1 MYLFRSCNRRRPAD
15 PCPDGDVRALLL
27 VVPRFG
33 PARADRVLDRCRI
46 ARVQTIGGFSVRGAK
61 TTVYSCR
68 FAPISRLNP
77 GLAPLR
83 PSAQRR
89 QRNRSPNGADSAD
102 ADSRRVSLHTHCR
115 GAVLRALL
123 ILLVAGQEE
132 EGGLICCCDQ
142 EAAKPERLLGAER
155 DQHRLLDPVLPV
167 ALQAAARR
175 YSRIRPPS
183 RSRRWTAIAYAEEG
197 ARVAVTYA
205 NDAAAAERTL
215 ARLRDSGCEPLA
227 FPLDLSEPES
237 IEACLIE
244 VTAAFGGLATS
255 SSPTPSAGLS
265 TRESHLPT
273 PTVQPGRAPSAR
285 TSRARR
291 PRCGSR
297 FRTSRD
303 RAQAASS

>member
-1 MYLFRSCNRRRPAD
+1 MRPVPVVVGLVLAQD
-15 PCPDGDVRALLL
+15 PV
-27 VVPRFG
+27 
-33 PARADRVLDRCRI
+33 
-46 ARVQTIGGFSVRGAK
+46 
-61 TTVYSCR
+61 
-68 FAPISRLNP
+68 
-77 GLAPLR
+77 
-83 PSAQRR
+83 
-89 QRNRSPNGADSAD
+89 
-102 ADSRRVSLHTHCR
+102 
-115 GAVLRALL
+115 
-123 ILLVAGQEE
+123 
-132 EGGLICCCDQ
+132 
-142 EAAKPERLLGAER
+142 GAENPVTLCDLGILA
-155 DQHRLLDPVLPV
+155 DQAAEPV
-167 ALQAAARR
+167 AAVDL
-175 YSRIRPPS
+175 
-183 RSRRWTAIAYAEEG
+183 TVIAYAEEG